1 MHQAVREA
9 LVNAMVHA
17 DLQGNTGIRQLK
29 ILSSLLNL
37 SPNQVV
43 S

>member
-17 DLQGNTGIRQLK
+17 DLQVNTGIRQLK
-29 ILSSLLNL
+29 ILSSLLTY
-37 SPNQVV
+37 PPIR
-43 S
+43 